1 MNNKIIIRSGWD
13 RLRYALMFECLLV
26 ATIGISLSLLFG
38 RSAADMSIMAA
49 ILSGIAL
56 LVNLIYNYIYDRIDV
71 HFGRIPT
78 ERTLLRRAVHAI
90 GFESILAII
99 SLPILMWWLG
109 LSLLQA
115 LLLDLGMMSAI
126 VVYTFIFS
134 LSYDKYFPVLQQD
147 NSNQTK
153 K

>member
-13 RLRYALMFECLLV
+13 RLRYALMFEILLV

-38 RSAADMSIMAA
+38 RSAADTSMMAA

-56 LVNLIYNYIYDRIDV
+56 LVNLIYNYVYDRVDV

-78 ERTLLRRAVHAI
+78 ERTLLRRAIHAI

-109 LSLLQA
+109 LSLWQA

-126 VVYTFIFS
+126 VVYTFLFS
-134 LSYDKYFPVLQQD
+134 LFYDKYFPILQKD
-147 NSNQTK
+147 YSNQTK